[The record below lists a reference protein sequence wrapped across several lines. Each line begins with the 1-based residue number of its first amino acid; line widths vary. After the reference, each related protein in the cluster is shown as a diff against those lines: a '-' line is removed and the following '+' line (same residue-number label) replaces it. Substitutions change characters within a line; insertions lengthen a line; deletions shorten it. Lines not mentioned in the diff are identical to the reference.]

1 MVFKRLATT
10 ADVTMNAISLSTRIL
25 ASAILAIVFVC
36 LAGAPSAHAQAV
48 VVMVNGDPITTF
60 DIEQRTKLIVLTNH
74 TTPSRQDVIQQLI
87 DDKLKVKEAKKFSV
101 DLSQS
106 DVDETY
112 AQMGSRMRMSPDQ
125 LSKVL
130 EAQGIRPETL
140 KARLKADTSWSALVR
155 GRFKQSLMV
164 GEKDVQSVAG
174 SDKQPQQTES
184 YEYRLRPVVLFV
196 ARGSAPALIEQRK
209 KEADALR
216 DRIQSCDE
224 ASSTF
229 QSLRESAIRDLIV
242 KTSADIP
249 SNFRDLL
256 DKTAIGHL
264 TPPEVTKQGIEMVAL
279 CDRRVTTADTP
290 AKREARDKLFAAKY
304 EAKSKSYLAE
314 IRKAAMIEYRSDR

>member
-25 ASAILAIVFVC
+25 ASAILATVFVC

-216 DRIQSCDE
+216 ERIQSCDE

-229 QSLRESAIRDLIV
+229 PSLRESAIRDLIV

-304 EAKSKSYLAE
+304 EAKSKSYLAD